1 MNKDFLSWLG
11 HTGGHTCMIE
21 NAGTTYYFVRCKR
34 MRILTTS
41 TASGNTLARN
51 WPVAAHSNMLVSFA
65 GGMASCMTHNTTCRA
80 WPVRIHRSAAQ
91 ASCGENL
98 RQAVRRLVEAAVAN
112 DRRNLQI
119 TELSDPELL
128 RKLKN
133 EQDYYAKSK
142 ARERFLDAAEF
153 EPPSFQCFYEAE
165 NWTEDSLLSYILDS
179 QGYAAKEATD
189 YMEGNQ
195 EEMLF
200 DFLCNDVELAEYQ
213 ALVDDRDNPVH
224 IVKKI
229 MAAMNTTSAKTV
241 NVTIC
246 KDGEEFSLRQRRRSF
261 AAIVRTIT
269 AIGIWWRRI
278 AGNSSNGSAG
288 TRNTTRRRL
297 SASPMP
303 ERFCTKPENKTGT

>member
-1 MNKDFLSWLG
+1 MNKEFLSWLG
-11 HTGGHTCMIE
+11 HSGDSTCVIE
-21 NAGTTYYFVRCKR
+21 RAGTTYYFVRVQRNEVFDYLYCQR
-34 MRILTTS
+34 QY
-41 TASGNTLARN
+41 SGKVLARGGT
-51 WPVAAHSNMLVSFA
+51 FKYA
-65 GGMASCMTHNTTCRA
+65 GIFCRKDGELYD
-80 WPVRIHRSAAQ
+80 AQ
-91 ASCGENL
+91 YDVQDLAGEDTRERRAGRL
-98 RQAVRRLVEAAVAN
+98 QEDLQQTVRRLVEAAVAN

-142 ARERFLDAAEF
+142 ARECFLAAAEF

-165 NWTEDSLLSYILDS
+165 NWTEDSLLSYILDP

-189 YMEGNQ
+189 YMETHQ

-213 ALVDDRDNPVH
+213 TLANDAENPVH

-246 KDGEEFSLRQRRRSF
+246 KDGEEFTFKTETQELRRDCRNYYSSWYMVAADRRRFESRF
-261 AAIVRTIT
+261 GRGADYYPQEILRIT
-269 AIGIWWRRI
+269 YARAVLYE
-278 AGNSSNGSAG
+278 AG
-288 TRNTTRRRL
+288 
-297 SASPMP
+297 
-303 ERFCTKPENKTGT
+303 K

>member
-1 MNKDFLSWLG
+1 
-11 HTGGHTCMIE
+11 
-21 NAGTTYYFVRCKR
+21 
-34 MRILTTS
+34 MRESL
-41 TASGNTLARN
+41 
-51 WPVAAHSNMLVSFA
+51 
-65 GGMASCMTHNTTCRA
+65 C
-80 WPVRIHRSAAQ
+80 
-91 ASCGENL
+91 
-98 RQAVRRLVEAAVAN
+98 QAVRRLVEAAVAN

-165 NWTEDSLLSYILDS
+165 NWTEDSLLSYILDP

-200 DFLCNDVELAEYQ
+200 DFLCNDVELTEYQ

-241 NVTIC
+241 NVTVC
-246 KDGEEFSLRQRRRSF
+246 KDGEEFSFKAEAQELRRALF
-261 AAIVRTIT
+261 LVMDCLFEGKPYLVYMT
-269 AIGIWWRRI
+269 AGANKFLRI
-278 AGNSSNGSAG
+278 YYG
-288 TRNTTRRRL
+288 RVKEYL
-297 SASPMP
+297 ASL
-303 ERFCTKPENKTGT
+303 KNAD

>member
-11 HTGGHTCMIE
+11 HAGSHTCMIQ
-21 NAGTTYYFVRCKR
+21 NAGTTYYFVRVQKNEDFDYLYCQR
-34 MRILTTS
+34 QY
-41 TASGNTLARN
+41 SGKELARGGT
-51 WPVAAHSNMLVSFA
+51 FKYA
-65 GGMASCMTHNTTCRA
+65 GIFCRRDGELYDAQYDVQGMAGEDTQERGA
-80 WPVRIHRSAAQ
+80 GQLR
-91 ASCGENL
+91 ENL
-98 RQAVRRLVEAAVAN
+98 QQDVRRLVEAAVAN

-165 NWTEDSLLSYILDS
+165 NWTEDSLLSYILDP

-241 NVTIC
+241 NVTIY
-246 KDGEEFSLRQRRRSF
+246 KDGEKFSFKTEAQELRRDCKDYYSTWNIVAADRRKFEQRFGRH
-261 AAIVRTIT
+261 AEYYPQEIVRIT
-269 AIGIWWRRI
+269 YARAVLYE
-278 AGNSSNGSAG
+278 AG
-288 TRNTTRRRL
+288 
-297 SASPMP
+297 
-303 ERFCTKPENKTGT
+303 K

>member
-21 NAGTTYYFVRCKR
+21 NAGTTYYFVRVQKNEDFDYLYCQR
-34 MRILTTS
+34 QY
-41 TASGNTLARN
+41 SGKELARGGT
-51 WPVAAHSNMLVSFA
+51 FKYA
-65 GGMASCMTHNTTCRA
+65 GIFCRRDGELYDSQYDVQGLA
-80 WPVRIHRSAAQ
+80 GEDTQERSAGQ
-91 ASCGENL
+91 LRENL
-98 RQAVRRLVEAAVAN
+98 QQAVRRLVEAAVAN

-165 NWTEDSLLSYILDS
+165 NWTEDSLLSYILDP

-229 MAAMNTTSAKTV
+229 MP
-241 NVTIC
+241 
-246 KDGEEFSLRQRRRSF
+246 RQ
-261 AAIVRTIT
+261 
-269 AIGIWWRRI
+269 
-278 AGNSSNGSAG
+278 
-288 TRNTTRRRL
+288 
-297 SASPMP
+297 
-303 ERFCTKPENKTGT
+303 